1 MPGKVKQRKKQIGA
15 RYVAKVRGAF
25 FKIKIPLRQGELRCA
40 QSAAAV
46 K

>member
-1 MPGKVKQRKKQIGA
+1 MKQRKKQIGA

-25 FKIKIPLRQGELRCA
+25 HRVVKIPRSQGNLRCA
-40 QSAAAV
+40 QSAAAM